1 MVKYVAAVLFLVG
14 LMAAC
19 KSTPKDVLDEEKM
32 IAVWVDIHIAE
43 GRVKTVGIFGDSAK
57 KITPVLYKEVYAKH
71 QITAEEFQRSYRFY
85 QTNPEKFEQMI
96 DKVITE
102 LSKQES
108 GIKPK

>member
-1 MVKYVAAVLFLVG
+1 M
-14 LMAAC
+14 
-19 KSTPKDVLDEEKM
+19 LDEEKM

-57 KITPVLYKEVYAKH
+57 KITPVLYKDVYNKH
-71 QITAEEFQRSYRFY
+71 QTTPEEFQRSYKYY
-85 QTNPEKFEQMI
+85 QKTPEKFEQML